1 MKRWFQRHAVS
12 ALAVLLGLAVSIPH
26 IQANA
31 QVTTGSMTGN
41 VRGPNG
47 PVAGARIAAVHQPSG
62 STYQAVSRADGRFLI
77 PAMRVGGPYTV
88 TAIAIG
94 FERNAQ
100 QGLEVTLGSSTDVS
114 FNLTQAA
121 VTLTGVQVTATGGA
135 LSSRITGASTTIPKE
150 ALAAFPTI
158 GRTITDF
165 TRLVPQSSGSSF
177 AGQDNRLNNIT
188 LDGSSFNNSFG
199 LAGQPGGRTGVSPI
213 PIDAIEQLQVNIAPF
228 DVRQGGFTGAGV
240 NAVTKSGTNEFK
252 GSAYYTTRNQGL
264 VGDSSAGVFYNKGT
278 FKFTQPGGW
287 ISGPI
292 IKNKLFFF
300 LNYDTDE
307 NAVPATS
314 FLPNTGGQ
322 TIGGNTT
329 RVLQSDI
336 DQLST
341 FLKEKFN
348 YTTGPAYGFNLV
360 TPSSRYIAKIDLNVN
375 DRNKFS
381 FRYSQLTSQSDNPI
395 SNSNALGTLG
405 NRRDNLN
412 SMSFQNSGYAIKENI
427 NSYIGELNSQI
438 GSNMSNQIIAGYT
451 KNDESRVSKGSLF
464 PLVDINNNGTNYL
477 SFGFEPFTP
486 NNILRYNTLQ
496 FQDNFTL
503 YLDKHDITL
512 GVTAQ
517 SYKSDNG
524 FSPGLQSAYVYNSLA
539 DFYAD
544 ANGFLANSTRTTS
557 PVALSRFQ
565 VRYNNIPGLDAPIQ
579 PLRVKTYGAYLQDE
593 WRATRNLKLTIG
605 ARFDLPV
612 FENTAFN
619 NPLAN
624 QLNFRD
630 QTGKTVQYN
639 TGKLPNANIQFSPRV
654 GFNWDVTGDRLTVL
668 RGGTGVFSGTP
679 PYVWIS
685 NQLGNTGVLTGFIQA
700 DNTRNYPFNPN
711 TDAYKPATVTG
722 APAAAYELNVTSP
735 DYTFSQV
742 WRSNLAIDRRLPWG
756 FVATVEG
763 LYSTELNGPYYIN
776 ANLPASTLAFTGAD
790 TRPRWLTANNA
801 NRINANIN
809 ANYVI
814 SNVTTGFSYNYSASL
829 QKQFTK
835 GFFAKAAYAQ
845 GVTRNSYDPGSTAA
859 TNWTANAQA
868 ADPNNPGVQFS
879 SNSPGKR
886 MFLALSYRKEY
897 FKFGATSLS
906 LITEGRTLGNS
917 SYIFSADANGDGAG
931 QNDLIYVPRNTS
943 EMNFQLY
950 CVNAAG
956 TVVASTA
963 AACAAST
970 TAAKTFTA
978 ADQAS
983 TWDAYITQDSY
994 LKNKRGTYAERGAV
1008 FLPINF
1014 RTDVGLTQEIFQNVG
1029 GKRNTLSIRLDV
1041 LNIDNLLNNKWGAG
1055 KRLVSNTPLL
1065 PQGADANGALL
1076 YRLRNFGTNLLNTSY
1091 QTTAG
1096 LSDVWRMQIGVRYTF
1111 N

>member
-1 MKRWFQRHAVS
+1 
-12 ALAVLLGLAVSIPH
+12 
-26 IQANA
+26 
-31 QVTTGSMTGN
+31 
-41 VRGPNG
+41 
-47 PVAGARIAAVHQPSG
+47 
-62 STYQAVSRADGRFLI
+62 
-77 PAMRVGGPYTV
+77 MRVGGPYTV
-88 TAIAIG
+88 TAVSIG
-94 FERNAQ
+94 FERNTQ
-100 QGLEVTLGSSTDVS
+100 QGLEVTLGNATDVT
-114 FNLTQAA
+114 FDLTQAV
-121 VTLTGVQVTATGGA
+121 VTPSGVQVTATGGA

-177 AGQDNRLNNIT
+177 AGQDNRLNYFT
-188 LDGSSFNNSFG
+188 LDGSAFNNSFG
-199 LAGQPGGRTGVSPI
+199 LSGQPGGRTSVSPI

-252 GSAYYTTRNQGL
+252 GALYYTTRNQGL
-264 VGDSSAGVFYNKGT
+264 VGDSSAGVFYNKGK
-278 FKFTQPGGW
+278 FKFAQPSGYV
-287 ISGPI
+287 SGPI

-300 LNYDTDE
+300 FNYDEDE
-307 NAVPATS
+307 NAQPATS
-314 FLPNTGGQ
+314 FLPNKGGE

-341 FLKEKFN
+341 FLQDKFN
-348 YTTGPAYGFNLV
+348 YVTGPSSDFNLT
-360 TPSSRYIAKIDLNVN
+360 TPSARYIAKFDLNID

-381 FRYSQLTSQSDNPI
+381 FRYSQLKSQADIPI

-412 SMSFQNSGYAIKENI
+412 SMSFQNSGYTIKENI

-438 GSNMSNQIIAGYT
+438 GSNMSNQIIAGFT

-464 PLVDINNNGTNYL
+464 PLVDINNNNTTYL

-486 NNILRYNTLQ
+486 NNILKYSTWQ
-496 FQDNFTL
+496 FQDNFSI
-503 YLDKHDITL
+503 YLDKHDITF

-517 SYKSDNG
+517 RYQSDNG
-524 FSPGLQSAYVYNSLA
+524 FSPGLQSSYVYNSLA
-539 DFYAD
+539 DFYTD
-544 ANGFLANSTRTTS
+544 ANDFLANKGRTTS
-557 PVALSRFQ
+557 PVSLSRFQ

-579 PLRVKTYGAYLQDE
+579 PLRVNTYGAYLQDE
-593 WRATRNLKLTIG
+593 WRATRNLKVTVG

-630 QTGKTVQYN
+630 QTGATVQYN

-654 GFNWDVTGDRLTVL
+654 GFNWDVTGDRQTVL

-685 NQLGNTGVLTGFIQA
+685 NQLGQTGVLTGFIQG
-700 DNTRNYPFNPN
+700 DNTRAFPFNP
-711 TDAYKPATVTG
+711 D
-722 APAAAYELNVTSP
+722 
-735 DYTFSQV
+735 
-742 WRSNLAIDRRLPWG
+742 
-756 FVATVEG
+756 
-763 LYSTELNGPYYIN
+763 
-776 ANLPASTLAFTGAD
+776 
-790 TRPRWLTANNA
+790 
-801 NRINANIN
+801 
-809 ANYVI
+809 
-814 SNVTTGFSYNYSASL
+814 SASL
-829 QKQFTK
+829 QKQFSN

-859 TNWTANAQA
+859 TNWTANAMA
-868 ADPNNPGVQFS
+868 GDPNNPGVQYS
-879 SNSPGKR
+879 ANSPGKR
-886 MFLALSYRKEY
+886 LFLALSYRKEY

-906 LITEGRTLGNS
+906 VFTEGRTLGNT

-931 QNDLIYVPRNTS
+931 QNDLIYVPRTTG
-943 EMNFQLY
+943 EMNFQQY
-950 CVNAAG
+950 CVSATGA
-956 TVVASTA
+956 VVTN
-963 AACAAST
+963 CT
-970 TAAKTFTA
+970 TAARTFTV
-978 ADQAS
+978 ADQAAA
-983 TWDAYITQDSY
+983 WDAYISQDPY
-994 LKNKRGTYAERGAV
+994 LKDKRGTYAERGAV

-1029 GKRNTLSIRLDV
+1029 GKRNTLSIRFDV

-1055 KRLVSNTPLL
+1055 RRLVSNAPLL
-1065 PQGADANGALL
+1065 PQATGTDGALL
-1076 YRLRNFGTNLLNTSY
+1076 YRLRNFGTNLMNTTY
-1091 QTTAG
+1091 QSTAG
-1096 LSDVWRMQIGVRYTF
+1096 LSDVWRMQLGVRYTF